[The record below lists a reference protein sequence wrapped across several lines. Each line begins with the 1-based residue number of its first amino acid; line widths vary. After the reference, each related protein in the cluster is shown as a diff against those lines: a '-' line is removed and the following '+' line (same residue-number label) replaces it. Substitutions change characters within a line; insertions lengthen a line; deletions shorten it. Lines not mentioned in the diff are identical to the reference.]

1 MKTDP
6 NINYLTISQKK
17 IDGINNP
24 LILSE
29 LSESKTIDKIKS
41 DSASYSKL
49 KLLAQQAELLKM
61 QIKEVIQDGIL
72 NNNLHDVDCGFKK
85 VSGNTYYL
93 YKKKEDEY
101 FFSLLSL
108 KDWND
113 SPPYEHVASYLYD
126 HDKCFRLL

>member
-1 MKTDP
+1 
-6 NINYLTISQKK
+6 
-17 IDGINNP
+17 NNMSITNLSKDIVSSLFQP

-93 YKKKEDEY
+93 YKKKDDKY
-101 FFSLLSL
+101 FFSLLSPQ
-108 KDWND
+108 DWND
-113 SPPYEHVASYLYD
+113 SPPYEYVASYLYD

>member
-1 MKTDP
+1 MSITNLSKD
-6 NINYLTISQKK
+6 IVSSLFQ
-17 IDGINNP
+17 P

-29 LSESKTIDKIKS
+29 LSESKTIDRIKS

-93 YKKKEDEY
+93 YKKKDDKY
-101 FFSLLSL
+101 FFSLLSPQ
-108 KDWND
+108 DWND
-113 SPPYEHVASYLYD
+113 SPPYEYVASYLYD

>member
-1 MKTDP
+1 MSITNLSKD
-6 NINYLTISQKK
+6 IVSSLFQ
-17 IDGINNP
+17 P

-85 VSGNTYYL
+85 VCGNTYYL
-93 YKKKEDEY
+93 YKKKDDKY
-101 FFSLLSL
+101 FFSLLSPQ
-108 KDWND
+108 DWND
-113 SPPYEHVASYLYD
+113 SPPYEYVASYLYD

>member
-1 MKTDP
+1 MSITNLSKD
-6 NINYLTISQKK
+6 IVSSLFQ
-17 IDGINNP
+17 P

-93 YKKKEDEY
+93 YKKKDDKY
-101 FFSLLSL
+101 FFSLLSPQ
-108 KDWND
+108 DWND
-113 SPPYEHVASYLYD
+113 SPPYEYVASYLYD

>member
-1 MKTDP
+1 MSITNLSKD
-6 NINYLTISQKK
+6 IVSSLFQ
-17 IDGINNP
+17 P

-101 FFSLLSL
+101 FFSLLSPQ
-108 KDWND
+108 DWND
-113 SPPYEHVASYLYD
+113 SPPYEYVASYLYD

>member
-1 MKTDP
+1 MSITNLSKD
-6 NINYLTISQKK
+6 IVSSLFQ
-17 IDGINNP
+17 P

-93 YKKKEDEY
+93 YKKN
-101 FFSLLSL
+101 LALQI
-108 KDWND
+108 
-113 SPPYEHVASYLYD
+113 LYIER
-126 HDKCFRLL
+126 HLVNHYS

>member
-1 MKTDP
+1 MSITNLSKD
-6 NINYLTISQKK
+6 IVSSLFQ
-17 IDGINNP
+17 P

-93 YKKKEDEY
+93 YKKKEDKY
-101 FFSLLSL
+101 FFSLLSPQ
-108 KDWND
+108 DWND
-113 SPPYEHVASYLYD
+113 SPPYEYVASYLYD